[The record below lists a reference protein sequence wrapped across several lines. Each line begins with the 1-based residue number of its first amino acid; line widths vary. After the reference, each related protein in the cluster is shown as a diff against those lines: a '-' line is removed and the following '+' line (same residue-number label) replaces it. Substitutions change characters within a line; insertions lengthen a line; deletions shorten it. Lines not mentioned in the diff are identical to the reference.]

1 MDRNTVT
8 ALFLYRRRKR
18 RRDRLL
24 SVHPV
29 IKKREEF
36 GAFYTLFDELR
47 GETNMFLNYFRMLL
61 SSFDK
66 LYRRLK
72 ESLQRRNTK
81 MRNCIQP
88 VEMLV
93 VAIR

>member
-36 GAFYTLFDELR
+36 GAFYTLFYELR
-47 GETNMFLNYFRMLL
+47 GEANIF
-61 SSFDK
+61 
-66 LYRRLK
+66 
-72 ESLQRRNTK
+72 
-81 MRNCIQP
+81 
-88 VEMLV
+88 
-93 VAIR
+93 